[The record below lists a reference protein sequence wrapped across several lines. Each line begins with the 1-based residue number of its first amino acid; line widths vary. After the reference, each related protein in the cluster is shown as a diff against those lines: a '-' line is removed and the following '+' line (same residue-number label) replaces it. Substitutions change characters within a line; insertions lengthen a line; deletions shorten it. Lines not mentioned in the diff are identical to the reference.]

1 MSYTYNQNSEMSIL
15 ARVFNTAV
23 FSNNSAF
30 DITPFDLGEEQMSVE
45 MEDEVVKRL
54 QAATQTIASANI
66 YIPTTIKV
74 PILKTSP
81 AYAIWLKA
89 MTSNAIVGGQ
99 CTLKDDAGY
108 QYVIEQVS
116 LSFKGLPNMNG
127 NQPSVEFTIK
137 GNFYVNQD
145 LISTQI
151 KAGTGANTTPSNST
165 PGQVSGA

>member
-1 MSYTYNQNSEMSIL
+1 MNIL

-81 AYAIWLKA
+81 AYKTWL
-89 MTSNAIVGGQ
+89 NARMQNPILGE

-108 QYVIEQVS
+108 QYVIKQVTLDFNVIDLVTS
-116 LSFKGLPNMNG
+116 A
-127 NQPSVEFTIK
+127 EFTIK
-137 GNFYVNQD
+137 GNFYPP
-145 LISTQI
+145 
-151 KAGTGANTTPSNST
+151 TTI
-165 PGQVSGA
+165 

>member
-1 MSYTYNQNSEMSIL
+1 MDYTYNPNNEMNIL
-15 ARVFNTAV
+15 GRVFNTAV

-30 DITPFDLGEEQMSVE
+30 DIMPFDLGEEQMSVE

-81 AYAIWLKA
+81 AYKTWL
-89 MTSNAIVGGQ
+89 NARMQNPILGE

-108 QYVIEQVS
+108 QYVIKQVTLDFNVIDLVTS
-116 LSFKGLPNMNG
+116 A
-127 NQPSVEFTIK
+127 EFTIK
-137 GNFYVNQD
+137 GNFYPP
-145 LISTQI
+145 
-151 KAGTGANTTPSNST
+151 TTI
-165 PGQVSGA
+165 

>member
-1 MSYTYNQNSEMSIL
+1 MTYTYNQNSEMSIL

-30 DITPFDLGEEQMSVE
+30 DITPLDLVGKQMSVE

-54 QAATQTIASANI
+54 PAATQTIASANI

-81 AYAIWLKA
+81 AYPIWLKA

-99 CTLKDDAGY
+99 CTLKDDTGF
-108 QYVIEQVS
+108 QCVIKQVT
-116 LSFKGLPNMNG
+116 LDFNVIDLVT
-127 NQPSVEFTIK
+127 SVEFTIK

-145 LISTQI
+145 LIKIPI
-151 KAGTGANTTPSNST
+151 KK
-165 PGQVSGA
+165 

>member
-1 MSYTYNQNSEMSIL
+1 MAYTYNQNSEMSIL

-81 AYAIWLKA
+81 AYKTWL
-89 MTSNAIVGGQ
+89 NARMQNPILGG

-108 QYVIEQVS
+108 QYVIKQVT
-116 LSFKGLPNMNG
+116 LDFNVIDLVTNA
-127 NQPSVEFTIK
+127 EFTIK
-137 GNFYVNQD
+137 GNFYPQPQFD
-145 LISTQI
+145 KIPI
-151 KAGTGANTTPSNST
+151 KK
-165 PGQVSGA
+165 

>member
-1 MSYTYNQNSEMSIL
+1 MDYFLE
-15 ARVFNTAV
+15 RVFNTAV

-45 MEDEVVKRL
+45 WEDEVVKRL

-81 AYAIWLKA
+81 AYAIWL
-89 MTSNAIVGGQ
+89 NARMRNPILGKCV
-99 CTLKDDAGY
+99 LKDDVGH
-108 QYVIEQVS
+108 QCVIKQITLDSNVID
-116 LSFKGLPNMNG
+116 LVT
-127 NQPSVEFTIK
+127 SVEFTIK

-145 LISTQI
+145 LIKIPI
-151 KAGTGANTTPSNST
+151 KKTKT
-165 PGQVSGA
+165 

>member
-1 MSYTYNQNSEMSIL
+1 MDYTYNPNNEMNIL
-15 ARVFNTAV
+15 GRVFNTAV

-81 AYAIWLKA
+81 AYKTWL
-89 MTSNAIVGGQ
+89 NARMQNPILGECV
-99 CTLKDDAGY
+99 LKDDMGY
-108 QYVIEQVS
+108 PCVIKQVTLDFNVIDLVTS
-116 LSFKGLPNMNG
+116 A
-127 NQPSVEFTIK
+127 EFTIK

-145 LISTQI
+145 LIKIPI
-151 KAGTGANTTPSNST
+151 KK
-165 PGQVSGA
+165 

>member
-1 MSYTYNQNSEMSIL
+1 MAYTYNQNSEMSIL

-66 YIPTTIKV
+66 YIPTTIKI

-81 AYAIWLKA
+81 AYKTWL
-89 MTSNAIVGGQ
+89 NARMQNPILGE

-108 QYVIEQVS
+108 QYVIKQVTLDFNVIDLVTS
-116 LSFKGLPNMNG
+116 A
-127 NQPSVEFTIK
+127 EFTIK

-145 LISTQI
+145 LIKIPI
-151 KAGTGANTTPSNST
+151 KKQNLKPLQRCK
-165 PGQVSGA
+165 PF